1 MAGRQ
6 ARNVLKS
13 QGDPFEPREPSA
25 ISSED
30 ESDIG
35 EEDQKPFNPF
45 SLLEDEEVR
54 IYHTI

>member
-13 QGDPFEPREPSA
+13 QGDPFQREPSA

-30 ESDIG
+30 ESDSS

-54 IYHTI
+54 IADTI

>member
-13 QGDPFEPREPSA
+13 QGGPFQLEPSA

-30 ESDIG
+30 ESDSG
-35 EEDQKPFNPF
+35 EEDQTPFNPF

-54 IYHTI
+54 ISDTI